1 MNNRKSGHR
10 EKWEKQFWLANK
22 MQEKYRKSFYGTI
35 CKSSFKIDS
44 HTDNVKVI
52 SGITSQR
59 VFVTSN
65 GSKISLSNKNI
76 LLSTEDQINRAK
88 TLQAFDCIHSYYSY
102 VSANDDNKKFRQ
114 IFSDST
120 RSRPPKAFLEKGIL
134 KTYSKFTREHPYWNV
149 TSKRETFLKNRRFH
163 SPFYSYLTAITL

>member
-1 MNNRKSGHR
+1 
-10 EKWEKQFWLANK
+10 

-35 CKSSFKIDS
+35 CQSSFKIDS

-65 GSKISLSNKNI
+65 GSKISLPNKNI
-76 LLSTEDQINRAK
+76 LLSTEDQVNRAK

-102 VSANDDNKKFRQ
+102 VSENDDNKKFRQ

-120 RSRPPKAFLEKGIL
+120 RSRPQ
-134 KTYSKFTREHPYWNV
+134 
-149 TSKRETFLKNRRFH
+149 RRFWGKV
-163 SPFYSYLTAITL
+163 F